1 MGNNTTVLDVRKD
14 GDVCYQIHLTNT
26 FKNLVKPGVGKEF
39 LEGRRACIV
48 TDSTVGPL
56 YEKKVFRELETVCS
70 KVTVFT
76 FPAGEASKTLDVVK
90 SLYEHLIQEKFD
102 RKDVLVAL
110 GGGVV
115 GDLTGFAAATYL
127 RGIDFIQ
134 IPTTLLAQV
143 DSSIGG
149 KTGVDFDSYKNMVGA
164 FHMPKLVYMNLTV
177 LESLK
182 RRQFASGMGEILKH
196 GLIKD
201 IAYYEWLIEHMDEIE
216 EREYAALLTMVEE
229 SCKIKRDVVE
239 QDPMERGDRALLN
252 FGHTVGHAVE
262 KLKNFR
268 LYHGECVAIG
278 AVAAAY
284 ISLKRGYLDNEEFGE
299 IRDMFIGFGLPFRVS
314 GLTSDAILE
323 ATKLDKKMEAGNIR
337 FILLKAMGEAF
348 VATDVTEE
356 ELMDAINYINRDLE
370 EESNE

>member
-1 MGNNTTVLDVRKD
+1 MSKKSAVLEVKRDDKF
-14 GDVCYQIHLTNT
+14 CYNIYLTNT
-26 FKNLVKPGVGKEF
+26 FENLTEPGVGKEF
-39 LEGRRACIV
+39 LEGKRACIV

-56 YEKKVFRELETVCS
+56 YGKKVQAQLETVCK

-90 SLYEHLIQEKFD
+90 ELYEHLILEKFD

-115 GDLTGFAAATYL
+115 GDLTGFTAATYL

-134 IPTTLLAQV
+134 VPTTLLAQV

-164 FHMPKLVYMNLTV
+164 FHMPKLVYMNLST
-177 LESLK
+177 LSSLK
-182 RRQFASGMGEILKH
+182 KRQFASGMAEILKH
-196 GLIKD
+196 GLIKNLS
-201 IAYYEWLIEHMDEIE
+201 YYEWLIEHMDEIE
-216 EREYAALLTMVEE
+216 ESKYAALLKMVEE

-239 QDPMERGDRALLN
+239 KDPTEQGDRALLN

-278 AVAAAY
+278 AVAASF
-284 ISLKRGYLDNEEFGE
+284 ISWKRGYLCEEEFYE
-299 IRDMFIGFGLPFRVS
+299 IRDMFIGFGLPVRVS
-314 GLTSDAILE
+314 DLKSEDILQ
-323 ATKLDKKMEAGNIR
+323 ATKSDKKMEAGKIK
-337 FILLKAMGEAF
+337 FVLLKSMGEAF
-348 VATDVTEE
+348 VARDVTDE
-356 ELMDAINYINRDLE
+356 ELLAAINYINRDVE
-370 EESNE
+370 EESYE